1 MSVTVSGPAIAGG
14 AAGQARAQRR
24 VPVLPAVC
32 AVVLLGVL
40 VLVVAG
46 GWLAPQNPLVQNPLL
61 SVTGLGHG
69 HLLGTDQL
77 GRDVFSLLLAGAR
90 SAVVG
95 PLAVAAGTLL
105 IGCPLGMAGA
115 FFGGVT
121 DTAVNRLADLV
132 YALPALLIAIV
143 VVGVVGAGYW
153 LTAAVLL
160 FLSVPAEIRLCRA
173 AGMVQVRLP
182 YIEAARTVGLSSWR
196 IIFRH
201 VLLNIAPTVVA
212 TFLLDFVGAL
222 IAFAALS
229 YLGLGVP
236 ANSPDWGA
244 MLGAGQS
251 LILENPW
258 LAVAPAVL
266 LIVTGSC
273 ATLLGDWV
281 YERLTN
287 GDHSNEPA

>member
-1 MSVTVSGPAIAGG
+1 M
-14 AAGQARAQRR
+14 
-24 VPVLPAVC
+24 
-32 AVVLLGVL
+32 LLGVL

-46 GWLAPQNPLVQNPLL
+46 EWLAPQNPLAQNPLL
-61 SVTGLGHG
+61 SVTGPGHD

-115 FFGGVT
+115 FFGGVA
-121 DTAVNRLADLV
+121 DTAVNRFADLV

-143 VVGVVGAGYW
+143 VVGVVGGGYW
-153 LTAAVLL
+153 LTAWVLL

-173 AGMVQVRLP
+173 AAMVQVRLP
-182 YIEAARTVGLSSWR
+182 YVDAAKTVGLSSWR

-201 VLLNIAPTVVA
+201 VLPNILPTVVA

-222 IAFAALS
+222 IGFAALS
-229 YLGLGVP
+229 FLGLGVP
-236 ANSPDWGA
+236 AGSPDWGA
-244 MLGAGQS
+244 MLAAGQS
-251 LILENPW
+251 LIAENPW
-258 LAVAPAVL
+258 LAIAPAVL

-273 ATLLGDWV
+273 ATLLGDWAH
-281 YERLTN
+281 ERLT
-287 GDHSNEPA
+287 GAGARR